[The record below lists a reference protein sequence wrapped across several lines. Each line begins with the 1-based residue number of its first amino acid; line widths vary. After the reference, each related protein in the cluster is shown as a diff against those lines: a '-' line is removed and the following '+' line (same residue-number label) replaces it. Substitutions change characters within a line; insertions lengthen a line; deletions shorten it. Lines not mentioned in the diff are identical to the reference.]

1 MWQILRRTA
10 VSPRRSVSPRTTVRP
25 GTRRCSR
32 GSVQF
37 CALMLSLF
45 AGGLVL
51 LGDWTKPPEHQP
63 LEKRTAVTESVQ
75 DEGDASHRAQAE
87 PQKVTGE
94 RPNFLLIIT
103 DDQRYGTVGDYM
115 PATQNLIFDQGVTF
129 TRSYIS
135 TSACCPS
142 RSSILTGLYSR
153 NHKVFRNTD
162 SLTRNT
168 FVHQLRRA
176 GYYTGMVGKY
186 LNSWDGSPRPEFL
199 FWSVFT
205 FGSATYF
212 RPEVNVQ
219 GSLVRRPGYLTD
231 ILRDDALTF
240 LSKVER
246 QKRPFLLVFAP
257 FAPHAPALPSEEDRS
272 AFSELNTYSAPSL
285 GLTKQ
290 PGKPHW
296 YAARAA
302 DTPERLE
309 SLMRF
314 RRKQLQSNLA
324 VDRAVEQLLAKLDS
338 MGARENTFVLFM
350 SDNGILWGEHGL
362 TGKACAYEEATRV
375 PMAIRYPRDG
385 AAGHYFNH
393 IVGNIDIA
401 PTIYE
406 LAQTPSPYPMD
417 GVSLL
422 PALRGGSEPVRE
434 DLLLEGRIRSGNRRP
449 YRALHTGTLVYIE
462 NEGAS
467 AELYDLSVDPYQLD
481 NKIGSP
487 DYVSIRLELESRMKA
502 KYGRSGLSRRARRK
516 G

>member
-1 MWQILRRTA
+1 
-10 VSPRRSVSPRTTVRP
+10 
-25 GTRRCSR
+25 
-32 GSVQF
+32 
-37 CALMLSLF
+37 MLSFFVAGVVFFRGWTAPVAF
-45 AGGLVL
+45 APVG
-51 LGDWTKPPEHQP
+51 H
-63 LEKRTAVTESVQ
+63 RTAVTEILQ
-75 DEGDASHRAQAE
+75 DDGGADYRGHAE
-87 PQKVTGE
+87 LQEVTGE

-115 PATQNLIFDQGVTF
+115 PATQSLIFDQGVTF
-129 TRSYIS
+129 SRSYIS

-142 RSSILTGLYSR
+142 RSSIFTGLYSR

-168 FVHQLRRA
+168 VVHQLRRA
-176 GYYTGMVGKY
+176 GYYTGIVGKY

-212 RPEVNVQ
+212 RPQVNVQ
-219 GSLVRRPGYLTD
+219 GSLVRRAGYLTD

-240 LSKVER
+240 LSTVER

-257 FAPHAPALPSEEDRS
+257 FAPHAPALPSEEDRT
-272 AFSELNTYSAPSL
+272 AFSEPTTYSAPSL

-290 PGKPHW
+290 QGKPHW
-296 YAARAA
+296 YAVRAA

-324 VDRAVEQLLAKLDS
+324 VDRAVEKLLSKIDS
-338 MGARENTFVLFM
+338 MGARESTFVLFM

-375 PMAIRYPRDG
+375 PMAIRYPRAG
-385 AAGHYFNH
+385 AVGHQFDH
-393 IVGNIDIA
+393 IVGNVDVA

-406 LAQTPSPYPMD
+406 LANTPAPYPMD
-417 GVSLL
+417 GVSLV
-422 PALRGGSEPVRE
+422 PVLRGGSEPVRE

-481 NKIGSP
+481 NKIGSA
-487 DYVSIRLELESRMKA
+487 DYAAVRLELEGRMKA
-502 KYGRSGLSRRARRK
+502 KYGRSGFSRRARGK